1 MIFLLICIHPS
12 SEGAIIKRQNDAG
25 WFTGGRTGVMQ
36 QHREQR
42 RQNTIGGYILNQS
55 FAVMSFPFMS
65 LSQRSEEEADPS
77 IFRTLLQHKSI
88 FSTTKAPPQTEPFFI
103 LASLWSN
110 SKGLRVTSV
119 FQKHV
124 IKRFDETVALRFT
137 SFVSSSLVWCQLY
150 HHTVWP
156 SLSV

>member
-1 MIFLLICIHPS
+1 MGVNRSGEISIDLYIQVRKGPLLKDRMMQV
-12 SEGAIIKRQNDAG
+12 GFYQTVV
-25 WFTGGRTGVMQ
+25 WYTGGRTDVMQ

-88 FSTTKAPPQTEPFFI
+88 FSTTKAPPQTEPIFP
-103 LASLWSN
+103 ACN
-110 SKGLRVTSV
+110 SK
-119 FQKHV
+119 HV
-124 IKRFDETVALRFT
+124 RD
-137 SFVSSSLVWCQLY
+137 
-150 HHTVWP
+150 
-156 SLSV
+156 